1 MKTEAAE
8 ALWKLAKNNINTC
21 KSIMESKAML
31 CIAIL
36 LEKGKGAM
44 VVIREIFSCS
54 RGVS

>member
-1 MKTEAAE
+1 VP
-8 ALWKLAKNNINTC
+8 LILCFLNIYKNNINTC

-44 VVIREIFSCS
+44 VVIREIFA
-54 RGVS
+54 VAEEYPD